1 MKTLNNF
8 IVERLKLNKDT
19 KVESFYYGIYN
30 RKTHETEGYP
40 YEIDVIRAINDNWED
55 YAEYSPKVDFMKLD
69 SKRRFDELM
78 GIYDE
83 LSRTYDDRDKHT
95 KVVDKLLE
103 FSKKYI
109 SSVSYTKKEIRKLA
123 KS

>member
-1 MKTLNNF
+1 MKTLNTF
-8 IVERLKLNKDT
+8 ITERLKLNKDT

-30 RKTHETEGYP
+30 RKTHETEDYP

-83 LSRTYDDRDKHT
+83 LSSTYDDRDKHT
-95 KVVDKLLE
+95 KVVDKLIE

>member
-1 MKTLNNF
+1 MRNLNSF
-8 IVERLKLNKDT
+8 IIERLKLNKDT

-109 SSVSYTKKEIRKLA
+109 SSVSYTKKEIKKLA